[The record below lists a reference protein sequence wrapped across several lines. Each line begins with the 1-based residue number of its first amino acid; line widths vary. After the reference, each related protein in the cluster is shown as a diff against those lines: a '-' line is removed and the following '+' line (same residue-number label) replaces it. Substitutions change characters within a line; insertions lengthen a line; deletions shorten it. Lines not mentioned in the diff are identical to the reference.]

1 VKIIKTIENILGY
14 IENGLL
20 VIFLTVTVTMA
31 FLQVILR
38 EFWSTGILW
47 ADIFL
52 RHLVLWIG
60 FLGAA
65 LAAKESRHFSIDI
78 ITKKLSPIFRRIV
91 QILLDLS
98 ASVVCYF
105 FAGAGVSFVSDEIK
119 YNTQPLFSFLGKDVM
134 AYYLEIII
142 PVGFALIGIHFLFR
156 AIEVAVTG
164 PRQVEVISE

>member
-1 VKIIKTIENILGY
+1 MKTIKTIENVLGY

-20 VIFLTVTVTMA
+20 VIFLTVTVGIA

-47 ADIFL
+47 ADVFL

-78 ITKKLSPIFRRIV
+78 FTKRLSPMLRRIV
-91 QILLDLS
+91 QVLLDLS
-98 ASVVCYF
+98 AAAVCYF
-105 FAGAGVSFVSDEIK
+105 LSSAGMSFVSDEIK
-119 YNTQPLFSFLGKDVM
+119 YNTQPLFTLLGANIM
-134 AYYLEIII
+134 AYYFEIII
-142 PVGFALIGIHFLFR
+142 PVGFALVGVHFLFR
-156 AIEVAVTG
+156 AIEVAATG
-164 PRQVEVISE
+164 PRSAEIA

>member
-1 VKIIKTIENILGY
+1 MKIIRVIENILGY

-20 VIFLTVTVTMA
+20 VIFLTVTVVMA
-31 FLQVILR
+31 FLQVVLR

-47 ADIFL
+47 ADVFL

-78 ITKKLSPIFRRIV
+78 ITKRLSPLLRRIIQV
-91 QILLDLS
+91 LLDLS

-105 FAGAGVSFVSDEIK
+105 LCNAGISFVSDEIK
-119 YNTQPLFSFLGKDVM
+119 YNTQPLFSFLGKDIM
-134 AYYLEIII
+134 AYYLEVII
-142 PVGFALIGIHFLFR
+142 PVGFALVGLHFLFR
-156 AIEVAVTG
+156 AVEVAVTG
-164 PRQVEVISE
+164 PRSAEVI

>member
-1 VKIIKTIENILGY
+1 MKTLKAIENIFGH

-20 VIFLTVTVTMA
+20 VIFLTVTVVMA

-47 ADIFL
+47 ADVFL

-78 ITKKLSPIFRRIV
+78 LTKRLSPILRRII
-91 QILLDLS
+91 QLLLDLS
-98 ASVVCYF
+98 ASMVCYF
-105 FAGAGVSFVSDEIK
+105 LSSAGMSFVSDEIK
-119 YNTQPLFSFLGKDVM
+119 YNNQPLFTLLGVDIM
-134 AYYLEIII
+134 PYHFEIII
-142 PVGFALIGIHFLFR
+142 PIGFALVGIHFLFR
-156 AIEVAVTG
+156 AIEVAATG
-164 PRQVEVISE
+164 PRSAEIV

>member
-1 VKIIKTIENILGY
+1 VKTLRAIENILGI

-20 VIFLTVTVTMA
+20 VIFLTVTVVMA

-47 ADIFL
+47 ADVFL

-78 ITKKLSPIFRRIV
+78 ITKRLSPIFRRIV
-91 QILLDLS
+91 QVLLDLS
-98 ASVVCYF
+98 AAVVCYF
-105 FAGAGVSFVSDEIK
+105 LTNAAVSFLLDEIQ
-119 YNTQPLFSFLGKDVM
+119 YNTQPLFTFLGKDIM
-134 AYYLEIII
+134 AYYFEAII
-142 PVGFALIGIHFLFR
+142 PAGFALIGIHFLFR
-156 AIEVAVTG
+156 AVEAAVTG
-164 PRQVEVISE
+164 PRSVEVV

>member
-1 VKIIKTIENILGY
+1 MRTIRFIENILGY
-14 IENGLL
+14 AENGLL
-20 VIFLTVTVTMA
+20 VIFLTVTVIMA
-31 FLQVILR
+31 FVQVLLR

-78 ITKKLSPIFRRIV
+78 ITKRLSSALRRTV
-91 QILLDLS
+91 QVLLDLS

-105 FAGAGVSFVSDEIK
+105 LSSAGASFVSDEIK
-119 YNTQPLFSFLGKDVM
+119 YNTQPLFSFLGVDVM
-134 AYYLEIII
+134 AYHLEIII
-142 PVGFALIGIHFLFR
+142 PIGFALVGIHFLFR
-156 AIEVAVTG
+156 AIEVAISG
-164 PRQVEVISE
+164 PRSAEIV

>member
-1 VKIIKTIENILGY
+1 MKTLRKIEDIFGF

-20 VIFLTVTVTMA
+20 VVFLTVTVVMA

-47 ADIFL
+47 ADVFL

-78 ITKKLSPIFRRIV
+78 LTKRLSPVIRRIV
-91 QILLDLS
+91 QVILDLS
-98 ASVVCYF
+98 AAVVCYF
-105 FAGAGVSFVSDEIK
+105 LTVAGASFVSDEIQ
-119 YNTQPLFSFLGKDVM
+119 YNTQPLFSMFGVDVM
-134 AYYLEIII
+134 AYYLEVII
-142 PVGFALIGIHFLFR
+142 PIGFALVGIHFLFR

-164 PRQVEVISE
+164 PRSAEIV

>member
-1 VKIIKTIENILGY
+1 VKTFKAIENILGY
-14 IENGLL
+14 VENGLL
-20 VIFLTVTVTMA
+20 VIFLTITVAMA

-47 ADIFL
+47 ADVFL

-78 ITKKLSPIFRRIV
+78 ITKKLSPILRRIV
-91 QILLDLS
+91 QVLLDLS
-98 ASVVCYF
+98 AAVVCYF
-105 FAGAGVSFVSDEIK
+105 LSSAGMSFVSDEIK
-119 YNTQPLFSFLGKDVM
+119 YNDQPLFTFLGKNIM
-134 AYYLEIII
+134 PYYMEIII
-142 PVGFALIGIHFLFR
+142 PVGFALVGIHFLFR

-164 PRQVEVISE
+164 PRSAEIV

>member
-1 VKIIKTIENILGY
+1 VKPLRVAENILGY

-20 VIFLTVTVTMA
+20 VVFLTVTVGMA

-38 EFWSTGILW
+38 EFWSTGIIW

-78 ITKKLSPIFRRIV
+78 ITKRLSPLFRRIIQV
-91 QILLDLS
+91 FLDLS
-98 ASVVCYF
+98 ASTVCYF
-105 FAGAGVSFVSDEIK
+105 LYSAGTVFVSDEIK
-119 YNTQPLFSFLGKDVM
+119 YNSQPLFTVIGVNIM

-142 PVGFALIGIHFLFR
+142 PIGFALIGLHFLFR
-156 AIEVAVTG
+156 AVEVALTG
-164 PRQVEVISE
+164 PRSAEIV